1 MKAKQAIKA
10 NDKVELQVAK
20 LLKQA
25 RRVNTNQVCLSNV
38 VSGVKYIVEN
48 QHKDYLDVAQNLIKL
63 GCTYSKQDILK
74 QSSQE
79 EIDVNEGMKKGD
91 IYAGAMLICKVR
103 DYICGISIYSYNF
116 MREDNEYSVYNYIR
130 TLTGDEN
137 YTKDNILGIS
147 ENNEEIAEEENYNEI

>member
-1 MKAKQAIKA
+1 
-10 NDKVELQVAK
+10 
-20 LLKQA
+20 
-25 RRVNTNQVCLSNV
+25 
-38 VSGVKYIVEN
+38 
-48 QHKDYLDVAQNLIKL
+48 
-63 GCTYSKQDILK
+63 
-74 QSSQE
+74 
-79 EIDVNEGMKKGD
+79 MKKGD